1 MTPWALAIP
10 LIALGLAF
18 GGLYIELRE
27 LREMVKLLQATV
39 AADRADR
46 VARQRPAKL

>member
-10 LIALGLAF
+10 LMALGLAC

-27 LREMVKLLQATV
+27 LRQTVRALQDTV
-39 AADRADR
+39 AADRAT
-46 VARQRPAKL
+46 RQRPL